1 MYEAYMNIEIYCKSL
16 KCSLHRKG
24 TIKPTPKIEKN
35 VFTENICSARSTM
48 QVVAFCKHVLIL

>member
-1 MYEAYMNIEIYCKSL
+1 MNIEIYCKSL
-16 KCSLHRKG
+16 KCSLYRKG